1 MRKLLIIDKDQ
12 FGYHIS
18 PYKYAL
24 YLSRKFDVTYVCW
37 DEKRDKNPHGNVN
50 VIYLQKKGNILNRFL
65 ILMRNLN
72 DQIKVSNFDC
82 IFLVYFFGCSLLKI
96 FNYRE
101 KFNLDIKTVSVTST
115 PFINWVKDG
124 LLKIES
130 SFFKNITV
138 LNYRTG
144 KKLGLKSFHI
154 LPLGSEIFAENFI
167 DTGYFDYLYVGTLSN
182 RNIMDVVHGFK
193 IYIDSLKRNNNHS
206 LLPRLILVG
215 VGYGNELESIR
226 QYASENQLE
235 EKILARGFVPY
246 DQLHSY
252 FQKSKVGIS
261 YVPITDQYTDQPPT
275 KTYEYLLSGLPVIGT
290 ATNANKELI
299 CSDNG
304 ILIEDNSKD
313 ISIAMEKMFSNYLAF
328 DRKKIQEN
336 SRHFSW
342 EIIIYEN
349 LLPYLNSL

>member
-1 MRKLLIIDKDQ
+1 M
-12 FGYHIS
+12 
-18 PYKYAL
+18 
-24 YLSRKFDVTYVCW
+24 
-37 DEKRDKNPHGNVN
+37 
-50 VIYLQKKGNILNRFL
+50 
-65 ILMRNLN
+65 
-72 DQIKVSNFDC
+72 
-82 IFLVYFFGCSLLKI
+82 
-96 FNYRE
+96 
-101 KFNLDIKTVSVTST
+101 
-115 PFINWVKDG
+115 
-124 LLKIES
+124 
-130 SFFKNITV
+130 
-138 LNYRTG
+138 
-144 KKLGLKSFHI
+144 
-154 LPLGSEIFAENFI
+154 
-167 DTGYFDYLYVGTLSN
+167 
-182 RNIMDVVHGFK
+182 
-193 IYIDSLKRNNNHS
+193 
-206 LLPRLILVG
+206 
-215 VGYGNELESIR
+215 ESIR